1 MNPRS
6 SWWVYF
12 VRMPNQGLY
21 CGITTDVTR
30 RFQQHQAG
38 TGAKAL
44 RGKHPLS
51 LVWST
56 QVGDRSLALKIEY
69 RIKQWPK
76 QRKEAIV
83 SANWPFETLM
93 EQIKISDQ

>member
-1 MNPRS
+1 MNIQS
-6 SWWVYF
+6 LWWVYLI
-12 VRMPNQGLY
+12 RMPNHGLY

-44 RGKHPLS
+44 RGKHPLD

-56 QVGDRSLALKIEY
+56 YVGDRSLALKIEY
-69 RIKQWPK
+69 RIKQLPK
-76 QRKEAIV
+76 QRKEALV
-83 SANWPFETLM
+83 SAGWSLQTLM
-93 EQIKISDQ
+93 AQIKISDE